1 MTANIGNSAG
11 VVINDLNL
19 SFGETHV
26 LKGVNLSIEA
36 GEFFAFLGPS
46 GSGKSTLL
54 RAIAGFGPQPTG
66 RILIDGEDI
75 ADQPP
80 WKRNVGMVFQ
90 SYALWPHMTVHR
102 NVAFGLEERGVP
114 APEIKRRVDAAL
126 DMVGLIDLAERR
138 PSQLS
143 GGQQQ
148 RIALA
153 RTVVVEPKVLLLD
166 EPLSNLDA
174 NLRVQMRREIRDLQK
189 ALRLTTIF
197 VTHDQEEAN
206 TTSDRMAVL
215 DEGVIQQVGAPVEL
229 YDKPSNLFVA
239 NFLGTANV
247 LQGTISIG
255 KDRKCTFQSENGVA
269 INLGAQP
276 QNEGAVVFRPQ
287 NVRISKAGTNCKAGN
302 VQFQGTVGHMEF
314 HGNIV
319 RYGVDVSGHLIL
331 IDETHQRGSTLF
343 DIGTSVDLQVKQG
356 QIMVVP
362 GH

>member
-1 MTANIGNSAG
+1 M
-11 VVINDLNL
+11 
-19 SFGETHV
+19 
-26 LKGVNLSIEA
+26 NLSIEA

-54 RAIAGFGPQPTG
+54 RAIAGFGPRPTG

-126 DMVGLIDLAERR
+126 DMVGLIDLAEHW

-153 RTVVVEPKVLLLD
+153 RTVVEPKVLLLD

-189 ALRLTTIF
+189 ELKLTTIF

-239 NFLGTANV
+239 NFLGSANV
-247 LQGTISIG
+247 LQGTMSIG

-287 NVRISKAGTNCKAGN
+287 NVRISRLEQTVKRVTCNFRAPWGTWSFMG
-302 VQFQGTVGHMEF
+302 
-314 HGNIV
+314 
-319 RYGVDVSGHLIL
+319 IL
-331 IDETHQRGSTLF
+331 SDMAST
-343 DIGTSVDLQVKQG
+343 
-356 QIMVVP
+356 
-362 GH
+362 

>member
-1 MTANIGNSAG
+1 MTADIGNSAG
-11 VVINDLNL
+11 VIINDLNL
-19 SFGETHV
+19 SFGETRV

-54 RAIAGFGPQPTG
+54 RAIAGFGPRPTG
-66 RILIDGEDI
+66 QILIDGEDI

-90 SYALWPHMTVHR
+90 SYALWPHMTVHK

-189 ALRLTTIF
+189 ELKLTTIF

-215 DEGVIQQVGAPVEL
+215 DDGVIQQVGAPVEL
-229 YDKPSNLFVA
+229 YDKPCNLFVA

-247 LQGTISIG
+247 LQGTMSAG
-255 KDRKCTFQSENGVA
+255 KDGSCVFQSENGVV
-269 INLGAQP
+269 INLGTQS
-276 QNEGAVVFRPQ
+276 QNEGAIVFRPQ
-287 NVRISKAGTNCKAGN
+287 NVRISKAGTKCKVGN
-302 VQFQGTVGHMEF
+302 VQ
-314 HGNIV
+314 
-319 RYGVDVSGHLIL
+319 
-331 IDETHQRGSTLF
+331 
-343 DIGTSVDLQVKQG
+343 
-356 QIMVVP
+356 
-362 GH
+362 